1 MSEGEYESFE
11 INDYDLENEFNPN
24 RPRAKQ
30 SKHQQ
35 IYGLLSRCTTPI
47 LKFAKAL
54 FLLTRNLG

>member
-35 IYGLLSRCTTPI
+35 IYGSFEASATTPI
-47 LKFAKAL
+47 LQIC
-54 FLLTRNLG
+54 